1 MTNTTQK
8 IGFTYF
14 SSPEFLVRQQLNDWM
29 PLLKTWGASVVILPA
44 NFEFAVPEDV
54 LVCAKENGL
63 DPVVHFNTVLPMTRA
78 FNEAALLL
86 NVYKKWGVEYVI
98 IGEQPNVKNAWPI
111 AGWYFET
118 LVDTFLE
125 RFIPLANHALKI
137 GLKPVL
143 APLQPGGD
151 YWDCAFMELLLS
163 GLKARKMDEL
173 LENLTLAS
181 YGYTFHQPL
190 SWGAGG
196 PERWPGSQPYLTPA
210 GQEDQ
215 LGFHN
220 FEWIQAVAQR
230 VNGEK
235 LPIIIL
241 DAGRPTPYV
250 EPVRDENSIE
260 ALRTIIAACL
270 SPQSSAMD
278 SASSLIA
285 FNKFVYAC
293 IFNLETLKSL
303 LGDAFTKTTLN
314 NLFSDGNQE
323 EAKLVVRNN
332 NSNSKY
338 LSHYLLL
345 PSYGSGV
352 SDVVLNKVRPLI
364 KKLQPTVG
372 FSLEEASRAEKVSV
386 FPDPFLFKDEQIDQ
400 LRAAGCQVEILP
412 ETGIEIATFLQR

>member
-1 MTNTTQK
+1 MANTTLK

-14 SSPEFLVRQQLNDWM
+14 SSPEYLVRQQLNLWM
-29 PLLKTWGASVVILPA
+29 PLLKNWGASLTILSA
-44 NFEFAVPEDV
+44 NFELAVPEDV
-54 LVCAKENGL
+54 LVCAKENGI
-63 DPVVHFNTVLPMTRA
+63 DPIVHFHTVLPTARA

-86 NVYKKWGVEYVI
+86 DIYKKWGVEYI
-98 IGEQPNVKNAWPI
+98 ILGEQPNAKSAWPV

-118 LVDTFLE
+118 LVDTYLD
-125 RFIPLANHALKI
+125 RFIPLANHALRI

-163 GLKARKMDEL
+163 GLKARKMDAL

-181 YGYTFHQPL
+181 YGYTFHQVL

-196 PERWPGSQPYLTPA
+196 PERWPGSQPYLTPN

-220 FEWIQAVAQR
+220 FEWIQAAAQR
-230 VNGEK
+230 VYGEK
-235 LPIIIL
+235 LPVLIL
-241 DAGRPTPYV
+241 DAGRPAPHIDV
-250 EPVRDENSIE
+250 FRDENSIE
-260 ALRTIIAACL
+260 AIQSIIAACFNRQ
-270 SPQSSAMD
+270 PSAMD
-278 SASSLIA
+278 PANQLIA

-303 LGDAFTKTTLN
+303 LGNDFNVTSLN
-314 NLFSDGNQE
+314 HLFSDGDQE
-323 EAKLVVRNN
+323 ESKWVLRDKND
-332 NSNSKY
+332 NSKY

-372 FSLEEASRAEKVSV
+372 FSLEEASRAKKVSV
-386 FPDPFLFKDEQIDQ
+386 YPDSFLFKDEQIDQ